1 MKVKYKHYQSVHN
14 DKNPN
19 IIVPEII
26 KLLNPKS
33 VVDIGCGI
41 GTFLNAFKRFGV
53 EDVLGVDGKWVD
65 ENQLHVNI
73 NPSEFMEWDLE
84 NKLSLSKKYDLV
96 VSLEVAEH
104 LSSESANIFVQ
115 SLVNSGNLILF
126 SAAIPY
132 QGGLNHINE
141 QWLTYWEEKFLKYDF
156 VIHDIIRPM
165 FWDNPEIFVWYK
177 QNMVLIAPREFK
189 IDIDL
194 KSLSMRNIVHPE
206 IYEDRQKNL
215 MDIVKGRKKT
225 LTYLKYLIFSVF
237 GYDNLNKIKSL
248 FRN

>member
-104 LSSESANIFVQ
+104 LSSESANIFCSEPCELGKFNFVFC
-115 SLVNSGNLILF
+115 SYPLSGG
-126 SAAIPY
+126 A
-132 QGGLNHINE
+132 
-141 QWLTYWEEKFLKYDF
+141 
-156 VIHDIIRPM
+156 
-165 FWDNPEIFVWYK
+165 
-177 QNMVLIAPREFK
+177 
-189 IDIDL
+189 
-194 KSLSMRNIVHPE
+194 
-206 IYEDRQKNL
+206 
-215 MDIVKGRKKT
+215 
-225 LTYLKYLIFSVF
+225 
-237 GYDNLNKIKSL
+237 
-248 FRN
+248 